1 MHFSCSHG
9 VVYYVNFLLWSE
21 SARDHVDGLLS
32 LKAFP
37 TCFISDVSGQV
48 ARHMNNRSQ
57 QLFFQPNGGRLC
69 PTTKENLALAA
80 EEKLKIQMPWVQNL
94 NNPPNPLQPPSVNG
108 NPWILP
114 HPITRTTERF
124 ALYDRFHQ
132 KNQKRPEESLR
143 SLNLCPD
150 LRSKINSSV
159 AEQLNRELAA
169 IRYSLPQMNEVH
181 FKHTTRILLEL
192 HNRNING
199 KFLEDM
205 TRQSS
210 IPLTVGRMGTL
221 VCMSSGWFTFFR
233 DKSVLNTWMC
243 NVRS

>member
-1 MHFSCSHG
+1 MQLRKNSKYKCHG
-9 VVYYVNFLLWSE
+9 
-21 SARDHVDGLLS
+21 
-32 LKAFP
+32 LKTLTTP
-37 TCFISDVSGQV
+37 
-48 ARHMNNRSQ
+48 
-57 QLFFQPNGGRLC
+57 
-69 PTTKENLALAA
+69 PTTISEWQSMDIAQSHYKIDLLA
-80 EEKLKIQMPWVQNL
+80 
-94 NNPPNPLQPPSVNG
+94 
-108 NPWILP
+108 
-114 HPITRTTERF
+114 F
-124 ALYDRFHQ
+124 YDRFHQ
-132 KNQKRPEESLR
+132 KKQKRPEESLW

-159 AEQLNRELAA
+159 AGQLNRELAA